1 MAVSPHE
8 LDVIK
13 DKIKAK
19 GDEIRLL
26 KEQGTAKDAL
36 GPHIEELLALKSQ
49 LPLDDNGETTMKAP
63 AKPETPPKQKQETP
77 KKQAES
83 TSTPEVELS
92 ESELRQNRLSK
103 VDLMREAGLDPFEY
117 SFDRTHTATAL
128 AELYNE
134 KLENGEEDEAM
145 VVSVAGRIMTRRIFG
160 KKLAFF
166 TLQDETGTIQ
176 LQFGDGRLGD
186 SFRVRVYQ
194 LSNRDGAG

>member
-36 GPHIEELLALKSQ
+36 GPHIAELLALKSQ
-49 LPLDDNGETTMKAP
+49 LPPDDNGETMKAP

-83 TSTPEVELS
+83 TITPEVELS

-103 VDLMREAGLDPFEY
+103 VDLMREAGFDPFEY

-134 KLENGEEDEAM
+134 KLENGEEDETM
-145 VVSVAGRIMTRRIFG
+145 VASVAGRIMTRRIFG

-186 SFRVRVYQ
+186 SFRVRAYQ
-194 LSNRDGAG
+194 LSYRDGVG